1 MRVGGRFFLQLKWSH
16 PPTCAQKEINSTDPQ
31 TVVMLKVG
39 MEMSVESICG
49 LCLIPSFSL
58 IRYCCLLLLCL
69 HRCFTFAHATL
80 VLDTLDLSGTQVLN
94 VGEELTREILP
105 LNMGQRIYE
114 LHGLKALRWYEV
126 KISYPATI
134 PASFSIAIVKDNSTK
149 VFNLGR
155 RLLNTEKLIFKAENI
170 LTGISGHGR
179 ICAFVSVQPAGIVA
193 KSHLKEQEFVIFNI
207 VCDEL
212 IYGIP
217 IHAWWVGFLVLFV
230 IIISC
235 CIPTLLPPELLPRK
249 NNVEPMKRV
258 S

>member
-1 MRVGGRFFLQLKWSH
+1 MRTMCCTFLLTNPLLVPPPVVPSWMFYFCPRYIGPGYLRPIKNTGTKCWGR
-16 PPTCAQKEINSTDPQ
+16 
-31 TVVMLKVG
+31 V
-39 MEMSVESICG
+39 
-49 LCLIPSFSL
+49 
-58 IRYCCLLLLCL
+58 
-69 HRCFTFAHATL
+69 
-80 VLDTLDLSGTQVLN
+80 DTGSSP
-94 VGEELTREILP
+94 I
-105 LNMGQRIYE
+105 NMGQRIYE
-114 LHGLKALRWYEV
+114 LHGLKELRWYEV

-170 LTGISGHGR
+170 LTEISGHGS
-179 ICAFVSVQPAGIVA
+179 ICAFVSVQPAGVVA

-217 IHAWWVGFLVLFV
+217 THAWWVGFLVIFV
-230 IIISC
+230 IIISF
-235 CIPTLLPPELLPRK
+235 CIPTLLPSELLPRK
-249 NNVEPMKRV
+249 SNVEPMKRV

>member
-1 MRVGGRFFLQLKWSH
+1 
-16 PPTCAQKEINSTDPQ
+16 
-31 TVVMLKVG
+31 
-39 MEMSVESICG
+39 MSAKSMCRLCVE
-49 LCLIPSFSL
+49 PSFLL
-58 IRYCCLLLLCL
+58 IQYWCLLLLCL
-69 HRCFTFAHATL
+69 HGCFTFARATL
-80 VLDTLDLSGTQVLN
+80 VLDTLDLSRTRILN
-94 VGEELTREILP
+94 VGEELTQEVLP
-105 LNMGQRIYE
+105 LNMGQSIYE

-126 KISYPATI
+126 KISYPASI

-149 VFNLGR
+149 VSNLGR

-170 LTGISGHGR
+170 FTEISGHSR
-179 ICAFVSVQPAGIVA
+179 ICAFVSVQPAGVVA

-217 IHAWWVGFLVLFV
+217 IHAWWIGFLVLFV

-235 CIPTLLPPELLPRK
+235 YIPTLLPPELLPRK
-249 NNVEPMKRV
+249 INADPMKRV

>member
-1 MRVGGRFFLQLKWSH
+1 
-16 PPTCAQKEINSTDPQ
+16 
-31 TVVMLKVG
+31 
-39 MEMSVESICG
+39 MSAKSICG
-49 LCLIPSFSL
+49 LCVVPSYSL
-58 IRYCCLLLLCL
+58 IHYWCLLLLCL
-69 HRCFTFAHATL
+69 HGCFTFAHATL
-80 VLDTLDLSGTQVLN
+80 VLDTLDLSRTRVLN
-94 VGEELTREILP
+94 VGEELTQEVLP

-114 LHGLKALRWYEV
+114 LHGLKELRWYEV

-170 LTGISGHGR
+170 LMEISGHGS
-179 ICAFVSVQPAGIVA
+179 ICAFVSVQPAGVVA

-217 IHAWWVGFLVLFV
+217 THAWWVGFLVIFV
-230 IIISC
+230 IIISF
-235 CIPTLLPPELLPRK
+235 CIPTLLPSELLPRK
-249 NNVEPMKRV
+249 SNVEPMKRV